1 MDGFGVPP
9 ITVRWALFR
18 LDWFSAGIVRRI
30 SRKVPTDSSVVRI
43 SISYARRPV
52 SSVTME
58 CPSSG
63 FAFGNYGRGGRFAE
77 TSRTGAGRILLSA
90 SGNRV
95 EVSDPASGET
105 LFRSG
110 FRSGLAVKPGGDE
123 AVRLLD
129 RPYKGGFHVRVR
141 RGALDI
147 VNFVPFSDYVK
158 GVVASEMHGRWP
170 AEAVKAQAVC
180 SRTYAAYWLHTH
192 RMQGF
197 DLCSTTHCHTY
208 TGADGITERID
219 RAVEDTRGEFLSIR
233 GRIAAAMYSSCNGGA
248 CEDPRTLLGFRFPH
262 FRVGP
267 DPHDSSAARIV
278 RDYNWSR
285 SLSGDE
291 LGVMFSRRSLFR
303 RYDRIV
309 SVAVDRT
316 ETGGAKR
323 VIFRDEAGR
332 SKVLRK
338 ERCRVW
344 PDLPSQHFGLGSSDG
359 GIFRFDGSGYGH
371 NVGMSQYGAWWM
383 AMRGT
388 GYTDILR
395 FYFPGAGVSRL
406 PKDGGRP

>member
-1 MDGFGVPP
+1 MDGFEVPP
-9 ITVRWALFR
+9 MPVRRTLFR
-18 LDWFSAGIVRRI
+18 LEWFSADIIRRI

-43 SISYARRPV
+43 SLSYARRPA

-58 CPSSG
+58 CPSGG

-77 TSRTGAGRILLSA
+77 TLRAGAGQILLSA
-90 SGNRV
+90 SGSRV
-95 EVSDPASGET
+95 EVSDPVSGET

-110 FRSGLAVKPGGDE
+110 FRSGLAVEPGGDE
-123 AVRLLD
+123 AVRLLG
-129 RPYKGGFHVRVR
+129 RPYRGGFRVRAR

-147 VNFVPFSDYVK
+147 VNFVPFADYVK

-170 AEAVKAQAVC
+170 VEAVKAQAVC
-180 SRTYAAYWLHTH
+180 SRTFAAYRLHTH
-192 RMQGF
+192 WMRGF
-197 DLCSTTHCHTY
+197 DLCSMTHCHTY
-208 TGADGITERID
+208 TGMGGITERTD
-219 RAVEDTRGEFLSIR
+219 RAVEDTCGEFLSIR

-248 CEDPRTLLGFRFPH
+248 CEDPWTLLGFRFPH

-278 RDYNWSR
+278 RDYDWSR

-303 RYDRIV
+303 RYGRIV

-323 VIFRDEAGR
+323 VTFRDEAGR
-332 SKVLRK
+332 SRVLRK
-338 ERCRVW
+338 GRCKVW
-344 PDLPSQHFGLGSSDG
+344 LELPSQHFGLGSSDG

-371 NVGMSQYGAWWM
+371 NVGMSQYGACRM
-383 AMRGT
+383 AMGGT
-388 GYTDILR
+388 GYKDILK

-406 PKDGGRP
+406 PEDGGHP